1 MAVSPFPC
9 PTCVSDLVSVF
20 TCVSVASQPPQ
31 VTHLQGPRGNQN
43 MPSSFLLPVQS
54 KEAEGGCLGSSLTPS
69 CVRVLAA
76 QSQPPPG
83 ARALIGSPL
92 AAQNRC
98 LSRCN
103 FFFRSVL
110 QLLLPGGHTVWRA
123 VLRGRHSTP
132 ISAAPLGQR
141 GGQGTTTLGWGGS
154 HVSLQLQ
161 FLTPQAHTAQILP
174 PTGLYPQNPL
184 DIQGLAQQ
192 GSSSRHPRDTC
203 YSHPSCDHPR
213 MHIQASQ
220 HCHIPEKVLP

>member
-20 TCVSVASQPPQ
+20 TGVSVASQPPQ

-43 MPSSFLLPVQS
+43 IPSSFLLPVQS

-92 AAQNRC
+92 AAQNRF

-123 VLRGRHSTP
+123 VLRGKAQHPNLCCSPRPKRGSRYDYTG
-132 ISAAPLGQR
+132 LGGVPCQ
-141 GGQGTTTLGWGGS
+141 
-154 HVSLQLQ
+154 
-161 FLTPQAHTAQILP
+161 P
-174 PTGLYPQNPL
+174 PTPVL
-184 DIQGLAQQ
+184 DTTGPHCSDSARNWVV
-192 GSSSRHPRDTC
+192 SSDSPGHPGPC
-203 YSHPSCDHPR
+203 P
-213 MHIQASQ
+213 AGF
-220 HCHIPEKVLP
+220 